1 MSSEYTVSTQL
12 KANTSKFKKD
22 IEAAIKKIEKFDK
35 IASKIKDVTLKLD
48 DKALNT
54 TL

>member
-22 IEAAIKKIEKFDK
+22 IEAAIKKLR
-35 IASKIKDVTLKLD
+35 SLTR
-48 DKALNT
+48 
-54 TL
+54 

>member
-22 IEAAIKKIEKFDK
+22 IEAAIK
-35 IASKIKDVTLKLD
+35 TR
-48 DKALNT
+48 
-54 TL
+54 